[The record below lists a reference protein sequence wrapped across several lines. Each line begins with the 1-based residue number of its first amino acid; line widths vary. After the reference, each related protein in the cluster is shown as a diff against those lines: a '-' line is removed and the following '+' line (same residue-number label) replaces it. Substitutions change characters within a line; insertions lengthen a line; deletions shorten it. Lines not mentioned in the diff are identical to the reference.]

1 MRALSFLFA
10 LSCLLVCHSVQ
21 ATENWLITYRNSTS
35 PHFDVADSAVDV
47 DSVEVIGELV
57 KYRYRFPKYGGGY
70 TEGTAAANCKD
81 RTRGDW
87 SDLRMYPTYPN
98 TKNGYEVQA
107 VCLQVQQLGMQ
118 SKDATGKTQGSLA
131 YPDGTYVGEFK
142 DDKRTGQGTFSFA
155 NGNNYVGE
163 FRDDRANGQG
173 TLSWADGS
181 RYVGEFKDDKRTG
194 QGTLSW
200 ANGNRYVGEFK
211 DDKRTGQGT
220 FSNANGNNYVGEFR
234 DDRANGQ
241 GTLSWADGSRYVG
254 EFKDDKRTGQGTLS
268 WANGNNYVGEFRDDR
283 ANGQGTYSWAN
294 GNRYVGEFKDDK
306 RTGQG
311 TFSFPDGR
319 QYTGEWEDNE
329 FNGRGTYA
337 FSNGDRYVGDF
348 KHGKFDGHGA
358 LFGKADGRE
367 YIGEFKDGKF
377 VNRGTTA
384 PAPTLDPKP
393 VQPAQPP
400 QARPAS
406 PKSGQGAARLDSTGS
421 GFLVSRD
428 RVVTNHHVVE
438 GCTRLLIRFG
448 DDVSQARLV
457 AATTRNDLAL
467 LSTSRALGAP
477 ASLRA
482 KAALGEDV
490 TVAGYPLSGL
500 LSNDVIVTSGQV
512 NSLAGLGNDP
522 TRLQISAPVQP
533 GNSGGPLV
541 DRSGSVVGVVVSKLN
556 AERLSKV
563 TGDMAQNINFAIK
576 PEVLRLFLDTN
587 RVQYRTTPLGQRVDG
602 IQLAERA
609 RQFTVQVLCEK

>member
-142 DDKRTGQGTFSFA
+142 DDKRTGQGTFSF
-155 NGNNYVGE
+155 
-163 FRDDRANGQG
+163 
-173 TLSWADGS
+173 
-181 RYVGEFKDDKRTG
+181 
-194 QGTLSW
+194 
-200 ANGNRYVGEFK
+200 
-211 DDKRTGQGT
+211 
-220 FSNANGNNYVGEFR
+220 
-234 DDRANGQ
+234 
-241 GTLSWADGSRYVG
+241 
-254 EFKDDKRTGQGTLS
+254 
-268 WANGNNYVGEFRDDR
+268 ANGNNYVGEFRDDR